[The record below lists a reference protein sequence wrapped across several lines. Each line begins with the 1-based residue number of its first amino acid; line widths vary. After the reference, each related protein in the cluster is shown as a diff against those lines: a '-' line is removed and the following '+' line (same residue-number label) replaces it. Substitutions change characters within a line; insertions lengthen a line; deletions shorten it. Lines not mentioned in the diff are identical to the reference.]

1 MDNIANWCK
10 VIVNK
15 TWHWFTPTIEDSRFS
30 YKAEQYV
37 LALWIKWSLRSTY
50 KKYRKRFMIGIS
62 KTAIRF
68 NSIKKR
74 GKPIKKQST
83 IMISKDIQELIPQI
97 QLFMGSQPIKRAWL
111 YGSCS
116 RGEETSQS
124 DIDILVE
131 YDSRVAKL
139 SLMKISG
146 IMLQLEKLLCRRI
159 DMVGADDILPF
170 AKKNADKDKILIYE
184 RSN

>member
-1 MDNIANWCK
+1 
-10 VIVNK
+10 
-15 TWHWFTPTIEDSRFS
+15 
-30 YKAEQYV
+30 
-37 LALWIKWSLRSTY
+37 
-50 KKYRKRFMIGIS
+50 
-62 KTAIRF
+62 
-68 NSIKKR
+68 
-74 GKPIKKQST
+74 
-83 IMISKDIQELIPQI
+83 MISKDIQELIPQI